1 MKYAIFLG
9 CTVEGRARHYE
20 MAVSKVAE
28 RLGIELVYLDGFACC
43 GLPVKSIDFLS
54 AMCLAARNLSVAEA
68 AGLNIAALCSACTA
82 TLTECV
88 KELEHDPDLKEQ
100 VNQKLA
106 EVNAEYK
113 GEVTVKHF
121 VRILYEDVG
130 LDALRSEVKRD
141 LSDFKIASHYGCHYL
156 KPSEIYEG
164 FDDHEF
170 PTTLDELVDA
180 AGATSVDYQNKMRCC
195 GGSVLG
201 VDEELCLSITH
212 EKLDD
217 VKNAGANCM
226 TLVCPF
232 CSVMYDDNQRKIEST
247 FDVSY
252 NLPVLFYPQLLGLAM
267 GFDPREV
274 GLNMNRVK
282 PTELIAQ
289 I

>member
-9 CTVEGRARHYE
+9 CTVAGRARHYE

-28 RLGIELVYLDGFACC
+28 RLGIELVYLDDFACC
-43 GLPVKSIDFLS
+43 GFPVRSIDFLS
-54 AMCLAARNLSVAEA
+54 AVCLAARNLSVAEA
-68 AGLNIAALCSACTA
+68 AGLNIATLCSACTA

-88 KELEHDPDLKEQ
+88 KELEHDHDLKEQ
-100 VNQKLA
+100 VNEKLA
-106 EVNAEYK
+106 EIGAEYK
-113 GEVTVKHF
+113 GDVTVKHF
-121 VRILYEDVG
+121 TRILYEEVG

-141 LSDFKIASHYGCHYL
+141 LSDFKIACHYGCHYL
-156 KPSEIYEG
+156 KPSEIYES

-180 AGATSVDYQNKMRCC
+180 AGARSVDYQNKMRCC
-195 GGSVLG
+195 GGSVLAI
-201 VDEELCLSITH
+201 DEELCLSITH

-217 VKNAGANCM
+217 IKNAGANCM

-252 NLPVLFYPQLLGLAM
+252 SLPVLFYPQLLGLAM
-267 GFDPREV
+267 GFDPREI